1 MKPSTKPSSADRAIL
16 CQRDSE
22 LAEFEPLL
30 AELGMTVEIVK
41 GELPSTA
48 AVAGARLVIVAGQR
62 LAEGRP
68 PAIRSWPRTLAVV
81 DDGSRTLAAHL
92 NRIGVAMILR
102 RPIHPRAL
110 RLLLIH
116 ELYRGPERRGKK
128 RVLIGHPVRAGGGLF
143 KQGAT
148 LLELSRTGAR
158 IALANPPRVGS
169 TIQFVLGKELTNAK
183 PIKVQA
189 RVVRSI
195 ENGQGGRAGERE
207 IGVALLDPAS
217 LAKPIQAILDRFALG
232 PASTGSGL
240 RAAASPVRSG
250 ASRMTDR
257 AQPGQPLS
265 PRPASPASETAPIPA
280 ASAARPPTPAANAAV
295 SANAAPPADAPRRL
309 PPSYQPTNSPPPVQ
323 PAPIEQAQAATAR
336 AASPPAIPDDAPAT
350 LALGLAETAIEVLE
364 TDFDLELELDDEL
377 YDESDGEIE
386 GSSDRGVDDAFAAVQ
401 DDASTFDA
409 DPCEASQSAETD
421 GGERRRSRRVAYD
434 QRVVALDEQAA
445 RVVVGRDLCLGGM
458 RIEATP
464 ELAVG
469 DVLRI
474 ALHAGCETQPL
485 VVLAGVERDDGED
498 GLVLAFA
505 ALSVPQR
512 ERLEKILSASASI
525 ADGDDADADENAS
538 LIVGELLARVA
549 RRPEARTTA
558 SGFTLVELMIVVAII
573 GLLSSIAIPQFARY
587 QLRAKSAEAVANLG
601 AIRVVQETYFSEHG
615 IFLAANAE
623 PPLIPGPS
631 PVPFDIV
638 GTNYA
643 EMGWSP
649 DGRVYFSY
657 AVATSADQTG
667 YTADAA
673 ADIDGNGILQL
684 WGYVKLDPAGAAVAG
699 PLGCNPA
706 LLAPEVVGR
715 CSAGSPAF

>member
-1 MKPSTKPSSADRAIL
+1 MKPSTKPPAADRAIL
-16 CQRDSE
+16 CQRANE

-30 AELGMTVEIVK
+30 TELGLSVEVVT
-41 GELPSTA
+41 GELPSAT
-48 AVAGARLVIVAGQR
+48 AVAGARLVVVAGQR

-68 PAIRSWPRTLAVV
+68 PAVRSWPRTLAVV

-92 NRIGVAMILR
+92 SRIGVAMIIR

-143 KQGAT
+143 KHGAT

-158 IALANPPRVGS
+158 LALANPPRIGS
-169 TIQFVLGKELTNAK
+169 LIQFVLGKELTNGK

-207 IGVALLDPAS
+207 IGVALLDPAA
-217 LAKPIQAILDRFALG
+217 LARPIQAILDRFALG

-240 RAAASPVRSG
+240 R
-250 ASRMTDR
+250 T
-257 AQPGQPLS
+257 
-265 PRPASPASETAPIPA
+265 T
-280 ASAARPPTPAANAAV
+280 ASAARAGAARVDDRAHPARPLAQQPVPQASTTGTAPVVAERSAEPAAIDA
-295 SANAAPPADAPRRL
+295 SATRRL
-309 PPSYQPTNSPPPVQ
+309 PPSYQPSTAPPPTG
-323 PAPIEQAQAATAR
+323 PAQFAAAETTS
-336 AASPPAIPDDAPAT
+336 SPTIRDDAPAT
-350 LALGLAETAIEVLE
+350 LELGFTETAIEVLE
-364 TDFDLELELDDEL
+364 TDFDLELELDDEIDGTIGGAGDCAL
-377 YDESDGEIE
+377 DDE
-386 GSSDRGVDDAFAAVQ
+386 
-401 DDASTFDA
+401 STFDA
-409 DPCEASQSAETD
+409 DPGDASQPSLAAD
-421 GGERRRSRRVAYD
+421 GERRQSRRVPYA

-445 RVVVGRDLCLGGM
+445 RVVVGRDLCFGGM
-458 RIEATP
+458 RIEANP

-474 ALHAGCETQPL
+474 ALHAGSDTQPL

-505 ALSVPQR
+505 SLSAPQR
-512 ERLEKILSASASI
+512 ERLEKILAASGAI
-525 ADGDDADADENAS
+525 QGAGETDGDENAS
-538 LIVGELLARVA
+538 LVVGELLARVA
-549 RRPEARTTA
+549 RRPEARPST

-573 GLLSSIAIPQFARY
+573 GLLSSVAVPMFGRY

-601 AIRVVQETYFSEHG
+601 AIRVVQEAHFSEHG
-615 IFLAANAE
+615 AYLPANAE

-631 PVPFDIV
+631 AVPFDIV
-638 GTNYA
+638 GTPYA
-643 EMGWSP
+643 ELGWSP
-649 DGRVYFSY
+649 EGRVYFSY

-673 ADIDGNGILQL
+673 GDIDGNGILQI
-684 WGYVKLDPAGAAVAG
+684 WGYVKPDPLGGTTVG
-699 PLGCNPA
+699 QLGCNPA
-706 LLAPEVVGR
+706 LLSPELVGN
-715 CSAGSPAF
+715 CNGASAAF

>member
-1 MKPSTKPSSADRAIL
+1 MKPSTKPPAADRAIL
-16 CQRDSE
+16 CQRGSE

-30 AELGMTVEIVK
+30 AELGMSVEIVR
-41 GELPSTA
+41 GDLPSA
-48 AVAGARLVIVAGQR
+48 DAVAGARIVIVAGQR

-68 PAIRSWPRTLAVV
+68 PAVRSWPRTLAVV

-116 ELYRGPERRGKK
+116 ELYRGPERRGRK
-128 RVLIGHPVRAGGGLF
+128 RVLIGHPIRAGSGLF
-143 KQGAT
+143 KHGAT

-158 IALANPPRVGS
+158 LSLAHPPRIGS
-169 TIQFVLGKELTNAK
+169 LIQFVLGKELTNAK

-232 PASTGSGL
+232 PATTGSGL
-240 RAAASPVRSG
+240 RPAANSGRSG
-250 ASRMTDR
+250 AARASDR
-257 AQPGQPLS
+257 AQPALPLTHQPANQ
-265 PRPASPASETAPIPA
+265 PTQKPASQTP
-280 ASAARPPTPAANAAV
+280 PPTPANA
-295 SANAAPPADAPRRL
+295 SATNASARPSESSAADPDAPRRL
-309 PPSYQPTNSPPPVQ
+309 PPSYQPKSA
-323 PAPIEQAQAATAR
+323 PAPIDPAPAII
-336 AASPPAIPDDAPAT
+336 ASTQPAGAIPDDVPD
-350 LALGLAETAIEVLE
+350 ALELGFTETAIEVLE
-364 TDFDLELELDDEL
+364 TDFDLELELDDEIHP
-377 YDESDGEIE
+377 ETGP
-386 GSSDRGVDDAFAAVQ
+386 R
-401 DDASTFDA
+401 DAS
-409 DPCEASQSAETD
+409 ASASSND
-421 GGERRRSRRVAYD
+421 GERRRSARVAYD

-458 RIEATP
+458 RIEANP

-474 ALHAGCETQPL
+474 ALHAGSDTQPL

-505 ALSVPQR
+505 SLSVPQR
-512 ERLEKILSASASI
+512 ERLEKILAASGTI
-525 ADGDDADADENAS
+525 EDADDTDAEGGDS
-538 LIVGELLARVA
+538 LVVGELLARVA
-549 RRPEARTTA
+549 RRPETRPSA

-573 GLLSSIAIPQFARY
+573 GLLASTAVPVFARY

-601 AIRVVQETYFSEHG
+601 AIRVVQEAYSTEHG
-615 IFLAANAE
+615 IYLAANAE

-631 PVPFDIV
+631 AVPFDIA
-638 GTNYA
+638 GTAYA
-643 EMGWSP
+643 QMGWSP

-673 ADIDGNGILQL
+673 ADIDGNGILQI
-684 WGYVKLDPAGAAVAG
+684 WGYVKPDPDGTTTVGQLGCDPA
-699 PLGCNPA
+699 LIPA
-706 LLAPEVVGR
+706 EHVGI
-715 CSAGSPAF
+715 CTGGSPAF